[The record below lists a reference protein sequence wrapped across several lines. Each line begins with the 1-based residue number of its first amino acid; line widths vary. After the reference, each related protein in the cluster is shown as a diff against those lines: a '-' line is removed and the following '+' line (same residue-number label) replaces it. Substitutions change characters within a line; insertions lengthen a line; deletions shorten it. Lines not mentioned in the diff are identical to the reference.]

1 MRIPEK
7 SCILS
12 QDIELRQVLTLIADK
27 WTVLVI
33 YALARGTLR
42 YGQLQREI
50 QGVSQ
55 RMLTRTLRALEQDGL
70 VERKV
75 YPAVPPMVE
84 YSLTPLGE
92 TLIEPL
98 TTICRWA
105 ENHFHEVVS
114 ARSRHNATDP

>member
-1 MRIPEK
+1 MGSPEK
-7 SCILS
+7 PCILN

-27 WTVLVI
+27 CTALVI
-33 YALARGTLR
+33 YALARGTMR

-55 RMLTRTLRALEQDGL
+55 RMLTLTLRALEQDGL

-75 YPAVPPMVE
+75 YPTVPPMVE

-92 TLIEPL
+92 TLVEPL
-98 TTICRWA
+98 TVICHWA
-105 ENHFHEVVS
+105 EDHLHEVAS
-114 ARSRHNATDP
+114 ARSRHNTTDS